1 MNIGTLAKRSGLA
14 PSRIRY
20 YERVG
25 ILKTVQRK
33 ANGYRSYPEET
44 LLVLG
49 LITTAQGAGFSL
61 EEIAALLPSD
71 LNHWDRQTLLATLQ
85 QKVADI
91 EKLEQKLR
99 QSKAQLIDVI
109 KEIQQKPDDLDC
121 AANARRVLT
130 QMLDV
135 QAPAIEDKG

>member
-20 YERVG
+20 YERAG

-44 LLVLG
+44 LVVLG
-49 LITTAQGAGFSL
+49 LITTAQAAGFTL

-91 EKLEQKLR
+91 EKLEQKLAYG
-99 QSKAQLIDVI
+99 KAQLVSVID
-109 KEIQQKPDDLDC
+109 EIQQKPDDIDC
-121 AANARRVLT
+121 AANARRVLS
-130 QMLDV
+130 QVLDV
-135 QAPAIEDKG
+135 QDRTAKEE

>member
-20 YERVG
+20 YERAGV
-25 ILKTVQRK
+25 LKTVQRK

-61 EEIAALLPSD
+61 EEIAALLPSE

-135 QAPAIEDKG
+135 QAPAIADKG

>member
-1 MNIGTLAKRSGLA
+1 MNIGTLAKRSGLT

-20 YERVG
+20 YERAG

-33 ANGYRSYPEET
+33 ANGYRSYPEEA
-44 LLVLG
+44 LVLLG
-49 LITTAQGAGFSL
+49 LITTAQAAGFTL

-71 LNHWDRQTLLATLQ
+71 LNHWDRQTLLTTLQ

-91 EKLEQKLR
+91 EKLEQKLAH
-99 QSKAQLIDVI
+99 SKAQLISVI
-109 KEIQQKPDDLDC
+109 DELQQKPDDIDC

-130 QMLDV
+130 QVLDA
-135 QAPAIEDKG
+135 QSQTGKKR

>member
-20 YERVG
+20 YERAG

-44 LLVLG
+44 LVVLG
-49 LITTAQGAGFSL
+49 LITTAQAAGFTL

-71 LNHWDRQTLLATLQ
+71 LNHWDRQTLLTTLQ

-91 EKLEQKLR
+91 EKLEQKLAYG
-99 QSKAQLIDVI
+99 KAQLVSVID
-109 KEIQQKPDDLDC
+109 EIQQKPGDIDC
-121 AANARRVLT
+121 AANARRVLS
-130 QMLDV
+130 QVLDV
-135 QAPAIEDKG
+135 QDRTAKEE

>member
-1 MNIGTLAKRSGLA
+1 MNIGTLAKRSGLT

-20 YERVG
+20 YERAG

-33 ANGYRSYPEET
+33 ANGYRSYPEEA
-44 LLVLG
+44 LVLLG
-49 LITTAQGAGFSL
+49 LITTAQAAGFTL

-71 LNHWDRQTLLATLQ
+71 LNHWDRQTLLTTLQ

-91 EKLEQKLR
+91 EKLEQKLAH
-99 QSKAQLIDVI
+99 SKAQLISVI
-109 KEIQQKPDDLDC
+109 DEIQQKPDDIDC

-130 QMLDV
+130 QVLDA
-135 QAPAIEDKG
+135 QSQTGKKR

>member
-1 MNIGTLAKRSGLA
+1 MNIGTLAKRSSLA

-20 YERVG
+20 YERAG

-44 LLVLG
+44 LVVLG
-49 LITTAQGAGFSL
+49 LITTAQAAGFTL

-71 LNHWDRQTLLATLQ
+71 LNHWDRQTLLTTLQ

-91 EKLEQKLR
+91 EKLEQKLAYG
-99 QSKAQLIDVI
+99 KAQLVSVID
-109 KEIQQKPDDLDC
+109 EIQQKPDDIDC
-121 AANARRVLT
+121 AANARRVLS
-130 QMLDV
+130 QVLDV
-135 QAPAIEDKG
+135 QDRTAKEE

>member
-49 LITTAQGAGFSL
+49 LITTAQDAGFSL

-135 QAPAIEDKG
+135 QAPAISDKG